1 MCGGIYD
8 WRAGEFPQWPR
19 EGGDFA
25 GSRAAIEVECRIDFS
40 TVIQIRHLG
49 SHLGCPHLRLEAV
62 SPKLS
67 PGPRL
72 KSLCLQ
78 CLEAAG
84 LRALPPQAASP
95 HITRVIYCHSGCAFF
110 DGFLPQYLH
119 SPVEVSAREQTAVAD
134 TRHYKA
140 PEQY

>member
-1 MCGGIYD
+1 M
-8 WRAGEFPQWPR
+8 A
-19 EGGDFA
+19 EGGEDFG

-40 TVIQIRHLG
+40 TAIQIRYLG
-49 SHLGCPHLRLEAV
+49 SRLGCPHLRLEAV

-84 LRALPPQAASP
+84 LRALPPPGGVTA
-95 HITRVIYCHSGCAFF
+95 HHS
-110 DGFLPQYLH
+110 
-119 SPVEVSAREQTAVAD
+119 
-134 TRHYKA
+134 RHLLSLGLCLL
-140 PEQY
+140 